1 MQTPPDRHHKSVH
14 RIGFHIPFRM
24 DGSYVVCCLV
34 EIFHRIEGREGFLEG
49 CRIFTKEV
57 VDEKNTVV

>member
-1 MQTPPDRHHKSVH
+1 
-14 RIGFHIPFRM
+14 M